1 MSRKL
6 ATATVLLLLLVMVG
20 APTGA
25 NAASK
30 DQAYSDL
37 SSLPKIEAYLN
48 SIGIDLGSVVIQQGQ
63 FNYAGPNCPGAGW
76 NCTTANKVVQLA
88 PAALPA
94 ANIVDCSPAVSVTLL
109 GVDECVIVQSSA
121 LSLTET
127 ASTLNS
133 ASCDIDGSSGK
144 QRCKIRQQSKKG
156 SNHAQINQ
164 RTNQRGGSPQF
175 AQQEATIEQTSETGN
190 NTAKITQTIAQ
201 DLKTTSTTE
210 VTQQQDACQYAKV
223 SQSSTMGGSNSSDVQ
238 QSQSQGEEADS
249 SGDIDQ
255 FQNTAACQFSDITVV
270 GERNATADVMQNSTT
285 GNLTSNLRQLI
296 KQDHVADSPAGTV
309 SQTQSNFANGG
320 LAGMVTQSTTDPGV
334 IRSTATQDEP
344 QTQEA
349 DTAPGQ
355 LIQDQFGPEFCC
367 ATQMGGTDANI
378 NTVDQSNVQKND
390 SGGSSQ
396 TSFQSGHCKEVGST
410 AAQCRLFQTYTSNS
424 GSDEFGPMSGTT
436 VDSERACADGGED
449 AVCSDPDIE

>member
-1 MSRKL
+1 MKRKL
-6 ATATVLLLLLVMVG
+6 ATATVLLLLLVMAG
-20 APTGA
+20 TPAGA

-30 DQAYSDL
+30 DRAHSDL
-37 SSLPKIEAYLN
+37 SSLPKIEAYLA
-48 SIGIDLGSVVIQQGQ
+48 SIGIDLGTMVVQQGQ
-63 FNYAGPNCPGAGW
+63 LNYAGPNCPGAGW
-76 NCTTANKVVQLA
+76 NCTTANKVVQLT

-175 AQQEATIEQTSETGN
+175 AQQEATIDQTSETGN
-190 NTAKITQTIAQ
+190 NTAKIAQTIAQ

-223 SQSSTMGGSNSSDVQ
+223 SQASTIGGSNSSDVQ
-238 QSQSQGEEADS
+238 QSQSQGEAADS
-249 SGDIDQ
+249 SGDIHQ
-255 FQNTAACQFSDITVV
+255 FQNTAACQFSDIAVV
-270 GERNATADVMQNSTT
+270 GERNATADVMQNSTN

-296 KQDHVADSPAGTV
+296 TQNQNADSPAGTV
-309 SQTQSNFANGG
+309 TQTQSNSASGG
-320 LAGMVTQSTTDPGV
+320 LKGDVTQSTTDPGV
-334 IRSTATQDEP
+334 IRSTSTEDEP
-344 QTQEA
+344 QTQDA
-349 DTAPGQ
+349 DTEGPLTQ
-355 LIQDQFGPEFCC
+355 LQRGPEFCC
-367 ATQMGGTDANI
+367 AEQFGGTEANE
-378 NTVDQSNVQKND
+378 NMVTQSNVQNQTPG
-390 SGGSSQ
+390 SG
-396 TSFQSGHCKEVGST
+396 TSDQSTLQQGFCSETVAG
-410 AAQCRLFQTYTSNS
+410 AMCRVTQTYTANGEGEPQSAT
-424 GSDEFGPMSGTT
+424 GMT
-436 VDSERACADGGED
+436 VNCSRGGEGAD
-449 AVCSDPDIE
+449 FCFGGVD